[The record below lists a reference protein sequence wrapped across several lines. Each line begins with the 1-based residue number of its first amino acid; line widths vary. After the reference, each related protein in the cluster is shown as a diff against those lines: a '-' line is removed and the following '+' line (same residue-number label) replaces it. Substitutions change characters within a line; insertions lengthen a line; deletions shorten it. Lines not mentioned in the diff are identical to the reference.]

1 MAFPSNIQTKL
12 NELLVLFVEAGDS
25 ISLDKLLAND
35 FMPDDPDKPDLITIA
50 AGIGTTGDDRDQ
62 VLAVLLRNGVQ

>member
-12 NELLVLFVEAGDS
+12 NELLVLFVQAGDS

-35 FMPDDPDKPDLITIA
+35 FLPDDPSKPDLITEA
-50 AGIGTTGDDRDQ
+50 AGIGDTGDDRDA
-62 VLAVLLRNGVQ
+62 VLGVLLRNGVK